1 MGTPG
6 AATVGGP
13 PTFGSMGTGVGG
25 GGFGAAGSLNTT
37 GLAPSGG
44 FGQQNTSLFGA
55 PAAAKPA
62 FGTPAATGGLFGT
75 TTPANQTQPSL
86 FGSSALQTP
95 ANNTSLL
102 TTNPSKPVQF
112 WWETRKTLI
121 DSIFSSSYYVFCTF
135 IE

>member
-1 MGTPG
+1 MGVVTPG

-62 FGTPAATGGLFGT
+62 FGTPAATGGLFGA
-75 TTPANQTQPSL
+75 TTPANPTQPSL
-86 FGSSALQTP
+86 FGSSALRTP
-95 ANNTSLL
+95 ANNTSLFGQQ
-102 TTNPSKPVQF
+102 TPQNQF
-112 WWETRKTLI
+112 SFGGKRGKH
-121 DSIFSSSYYVFCTF
+121 
-135 IE
+135 

>member
-62 FGTPAATGGLFGT
+62 FGTPAATGGLFGA
-75 TTPANQTQPSL
+75 TTPANPTQPSL
-86 FGSSALQTP
+86 FGSSALRLQPTTP
-95 ANNTSLL
+95 PSLDNKPLKTS
-102 TTNPSKPVQF
+102 SV
-112 WWETRKTLI
+112 
-121 DSIFSSSYYVFCTF
+121 
-135 IE
+135 